1 MRSLY
6 FCLRLLA
13 VAVAFPV
20 ILTYIVV
27 VVAIHPIATFRN
39 GFHPPLRVWMGVM
52 DWAKG
57 IPVGYSYWEQ
67 YQAPSTLDEIAVHHD
82 EIDRLGHVSVI
93 AFNPSGGG

>member
-1 MRSLY
+1 MESIY

-20 ILTYIVV
+20 ILTYIVIV
-27 VVAIHPIATFRN
+27 IAIHPIASVRSGFR
-39 GFHPPLRVWMGVM
+39 PALRVWMGVL

-67 YQAPSTLDEIAVHHD
+67 YQAPSMLDEIAVHHD
-82 EIDRLGHVSVI
+82 D
-93 AFNPSGGG
+93 